1 MPRPRTSVTT
11 RSTAAIVDRLAGGS
25 LLARDQVVTSPE
37 TDVAYRAGPLLG
49 RGGFGE
55 VYFARRLGRS
65 AKIPSQ
71 VCLKV
76 SRHLDSWVQEA
87 YFGQLLAGHA
97 RAIQVYD
104 RFPVAGHEGRPIY
117 VLVLELASHGD
128 LSHYLARSGRPMPEA
143 SARKQ
148 IACLLD
154 VLGRLHRRQM
164 LHRDLTPFNVFVCD
178 RSTLKLGDFGIARQ
192 QMDRRGVMAYTMNR
206 FGAPTEFLVGDARRW
221 QARDDVY
228 QVGQLLGMLVLGSA
242 KARITTRHVRTL
254 PCSDQLKEIIHRCIG
269 HRTRRYETADELIKA
284 LSTPVAPLR
293 RGRVQG
299 LRGTHLAFTG
309 IFSRP
314 RRELVDAA
322 TRAGAVVHGAPSA
335 RTTVVVR
342 GRPNPQQAAGP
353 DAGLKLMEIRRL
365 REKGHR
371 ITLIGETQFWS
382 LVPAARAGR

>member
-1 MPRPRTSVTT
+1 MPRTSATT
-11 RSTAAIVDRLAGGS
+11 RSTAAIVDRLAGGG
-25 LLARDQVVTSPE
+25 LLAPDQVVTSPE
-37 TDVAYRAGPLLG
+37 TGLAYRIGPLLG

-55 VYFARRLGRS
+55 VFSARRLGRS
-65 AKIPSQ
+65 ARVPQ
-71 VCLKV
+71 AVCLKV

-104 RFPVAGHEGRPIY
+104 RFPLAGADAGPIY
-117 VLVLELASHGD
+117 CLVLELATHGD
-128 LSHYLARSGRPMPEA
+128 LSHYLDRTGTPLREA
-143 SARKQ
+143 AARKQ

-154 VLGRLHRRQM
+154 VLVKLHRWQM

-178 RSTLKLGDFGIARQ
+178 GGTLKLGDFGIARQ
-192 QMDRRGVMAYTMNR
+192 QTDRRGVMAYTMNR
-206 FGAPTEFLVGDARRW
+206 FGAPTEFLVGEARRW

-242 KARITTRHVRTL
+242 KARITTKQVRTL

-269 HRTRRYETADELIKA
+269 HRARRYEAADELIAA
-284 LSTPVAPLR
+284 LNAPVTPFR
-293 RGRVQG
+293 RGRVER
-299 LRGTHLAFTG
+299 LRGAHVAFTG

-314 RRELVDAA
+314 RRELADAA

-371 ITLIGETQFWS
+371 ITLIGETQFWA
-382 LVPAARAGR
+382 LVAAPRGKG

>member
-1 MPRPRTSVTT
+1 MPRPRTSATT

-37 TDVAYRAGPLLG
+37 TDLSYRAGPLLG

-65 AKIPSQ
+65 AKVPPQ

-87 YFGQLLAGHA
+87 YVGQLLAGHA

-104 RFPVAGHEGRPIY
+104 RFPLACDDGRPMY

-128 LSHYLARSGRPMPEA
+128 LSHYLARTGKPMPES

-178 RSTLKLGDFGIARQ
+178 RGTLKLGDFGIARQ
-192 QMDRRGVMAYTMNR
+192 QMDRRGVMAYTMNK
-206 FGAPTEFLVGDARRW
+206 FGAPTEFLVGEVRRW

-242 KARITTRHVRTL
+242 KTRVTTRHVRTL

-269 HRTRRYETADELIKA
+269 HRTRRYDTADELIKA
-284 LSTPVAPLR
+284 LNTPVTPLR

-314 RRELVDAA
+314 RRDLVEAA

-353 DAGLKLMEIRRL
+353 DAGLKLMELRRL
-365 REKGHR
+365 REKGQR

-382 LVPAARAGR
+382 LVPAARARR